1 MGSPVTFNKFLSC
14 LSNPQPVSVDGRP
27 QTLVDS
33 PPQAQMRTLPQVARV
48 CLDAPPVPLVKK
60 LGCCDQLSPANYQVR
75 PRARLMR
82 VAQPPQPERGK
93 QTDPGFKSQFHGLPC
108 VIMGPPHTCPSLSL
122 LVTTPQWSCFRGF
135 KEVRGGKPLAPCL
148 AHCRHWI

>member
-1 MGSPVTFNKFLSC
+1 MGDHKPWLTPLLKPKCRHV
-14 LSNPQPVSVDGRP
+14 PY
-27 QTLVDS
+27 
-33 PPQAQMRTLPQVARV
+33 PQVACV
-48 CLDAPPVPLVKK
+48 CLDAPPVPLGKQ
-60 LGCCDQLSPANYQVR
+60 LGCCDQLSPAKDQVR

-82 VAQPPQPERGK
+82 LVQPPQPARQK
-93 QTDPGFKSQFHGLPC
+93 QTDSRFKSQFHGLPH
-108 VIMGPPHTCPSLSL
+108 VIMGPHHACLNLSL